1 MAAYYSAKGH
11 KVEQMSF
18 FTVQHT
24 ELQAVIMACCDFP
37 TEAINVST
45 DSAYVAGVLCA
56 IETAYIGHT
65 NNEELFHM
73 FCQLRASLQAHHHS
87 YFVGHVHS
95 HSSLLG
101 PLAEVNQNADEL
113 DSSSCLLGH
122 VKPCAPGSAVTQAV
136 KSHILCHQNSNALHK
151 QFHLTRKQ
159 A

>member
-24 ELQAVIMACCDFP
+24 ELQAVIMARCDFP

-65 NNEELFHM
+65 NNEELVHL
-73 FCQLRASLQAHHHS
+73 FCQ
-87 YFVGHVHS
+87 
-95 HSSLLG
+95 
-101 PLAEVNQNADEL
+101 
-113 DSSSCLLGH
+113 
-122 VKPCAPGSAVTQAV
+122 
-136 KSHILCHQNSNALHK
+136 
-151 QFHLTRKQ
+151 
-159 A
+159 